1 MTTKQHLRKGQII
14 FREGNRS
21 DFAFII
27 EDGRIEVSRKRRDGN
42 IEVIDILGQNEI
54 FGEIG
59 MIDGGPRSATA
70 TALENCKVTMIS
82 RDDLNAMARKN
93 PHAWYPIL
101 QALSTRLRRSTGKD
115 KKYLPNSGLAR
126 KM

>member
-1 MTTKQHLRKGQII
+1 MTAIQHLKKGQII

-27 EDGRIEVSRKRRDGN
+27 EDGRIEVSRRRKDGN
-42 IEVIDILGQNEI
+42 IEVIDILGYHEI

-70 TALENCKVTMIS
+70 TALENSKVTVIS
-82 RDDLNAMARKN
+82 RDDLNAMTRKD
-93 PHAWYPIL
+93 PKAWYPIVK
-101 QALSTRLRRSTGKD
+101 AMSARLRRATSKD
-115 KKYLPNSGLAR
+115 KKYVRHNGLAR